1 MKLLLSLMAVSGVAL
16 AQHAP
21 IVTVK
26 NGTIQGVTCL
36 STTVDFYGSIPFA
49 QAPVG
54 DLRFAA
60 PQPYDQ
66 KYNDTLN
73 GTKQPPSCIQFGSA
87 FIGSGPQSED
97 W

>member
-1 MKLLLSLMAVSGVAL
+1 MKSLLILAAASSLTI
-16 AQHAP
+16 AQQAP
-21 IVTVK
+21 TVTVK
-26 NGTIQGVTCL
+26 NGTIQGATCP
-36 STTVDFYGSIPFA
+36 STTAILYGSIPYA

-66 KYNDTLN
+66 KYKGTLD

-87 FIGSGPQSED
+87 FIAPGLESED